1 MVVRLLVAGISQDP
15 PGQWIAKGSVWKKT
29 FVTSVSHCR
38 AASYLQM

>member
-1 MVVRLLVAGISQDP
+1 MVRLLVAGISQDP
-15 PGQWIAKGSVWKKT
+15 PGQWIAKGSVWKT